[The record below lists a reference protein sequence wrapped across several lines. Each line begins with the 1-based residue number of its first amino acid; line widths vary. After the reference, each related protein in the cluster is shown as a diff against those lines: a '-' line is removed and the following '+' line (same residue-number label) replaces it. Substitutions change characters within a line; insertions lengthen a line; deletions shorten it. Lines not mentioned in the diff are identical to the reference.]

1 MSEVILTDENLTKYI
16 EEEKIKEILTLFSN
30 GRFLDLI
37 NKFIMSEENP
47 TQTPEQPS
55 PQKAPTPNIMFSNMN
70 TVNNIPK
77 PQQPKLVLNVD
88 LIEKCNE
95 DKLSQ
100 QILLTIIIF
109 CLLKVNKTEDAKQ
122 VLDKY
127 VFPLDNIIFPLI
139 LLKSKYYIKVNNTP
153 KAIDIYSESI
163 NNYNTYLNSE
173 ENKNDINNI
182 ITIETYHQNFKY
194 FKNIFNYLFALNNI
208 DTKIKKLY
216 FELKFCLNS
225 LKFYS
230 QAYQL
235 SLELYQKYPEDIQI
249 IFELA
254 RDSVTF
260 SKIDKYQEMIEA
272 MKKRRDK
279 ETDGKKK
286 LTFNNFILYA
296 QALYQVAQGKIDL
309 SQNTFSEILKTD
321 PGNPLIINNS
331 VLLNIYK
338 NNPREC
344 YNGLVQLYTKG
355 TDSSNEAIKNTIN
368 FLAEKFNLPRLQ

>member
-163 NNYNTYLNSE
+163 N
-173 ENKNDINNI
+173 
-182 ITIETYHQNFKY
+182 
-194 FKNIFNYLFALNNI
+194 
-208 DTKIKKLY
+208 
-216 FELKFCLNS
+216 
-225 LKFYS
+225 
-230 QAYQL
+230 
-235 SLELYQKYPEDIQI
+235 
-249 IFELA
+249 
-254 RDSVTF
+254 
-260 SKIDKYQEMIEA
+260 
-272 MKKRRDK
+272 
-279 ETDGKKK
+279 
-286 LTFNNFILYA
+286 IL
-296 QALYQVAQGKIDL
+296 
-309 SQNTFSEILKTD
+309 
-321 PGNPLIINNS
+321 
-331 VLLNIYK
+331 
-338 NNPREC
+338 
-344 YNGLVQLYTKG
+344 
-355 TDSSNEAIKNTIN
+355 
-368 FLAEKFNLPRLQ
+368 